1 MAAQPV
7 FHWSSPTPAQ
17 IQNLFSAAPLAS
29 KQSPRRKRCLWLLF
43 RLGRWGLGEGVR
55 FSSPSFAH
63 RPSPAENLNKVFS
76 VWLEMLEEES
86 SNRSRA
92 GMRAVAAAAAAASG
106 TVASGEEGG
115 VSLARSPSKPEVS
128 FWPDSWNPFSDP
140 NTKLANLESPRDLR
154 D

>member
-1 MAAQPV
+1 M
-7 FHWSSPTPAQ
+7 
-17 IQNLFSAAPLAS
+17 
-29 KQSPRRKRCLWLLF
+29 WLLF
-43 RLGRWGLGEGVR
+43 SLGRWGLGEGVR

-63 RPSPAENLNKVFS
+63 RPSPAANLNKVFP

-115 VSLARSPSKPEVS
+115 VSLARNPSKPEVS
-128 FWPDSWNPFSDP
+128 FWPDSWNPFTDP
-140 NTKLANLESPRDLR
+140 NTKLANLESPQDLR